1 MSNQASTSDIASYLT
16 EVKKLLS
23 AGKYDFV
30 PRRKNMQALAQHG
43 LTITDAKNEILGLVV
58 GDYYKG
64 PKQDHDP
71 NRPGD
76 IWEFKKD
83 IDGMQFY
90 VKVKIVQENGE
101 DILKCI
107 GFHEDGV
114 GSVARDGLAVRV
126 AQLVHA
132 DVVGAHGGALGGE
145 VTPCVPV
152 LEEEGQLDLGVRVG
166 GVDDADGLVGD
177 AGVLRDGVEEGVGDE
192 PGFLA
197 VCFHDEGPFCM

>member
-1 MSNQASTSDIASYLT
+1 MSNQASNGQIVAYLA
-16 EVKKLLS
+16 EVKRLLS
-23 AGKYDFV
+23 AGKYDSV

-58 GDYYKG
+58 ADYYKG

-90 VKVKIVQENGE
+90 VKVKIFRENGE

-107 GFHEDGV
+107 GFHEDDF
-114 GSVARDGLAVRV
+114 A
-126 AQLVHA
+126 
-132 DVVGAHGGALGGE
+132 
-145 VTPCVPV
+145 
-152 LEEEGQLDLGVRVG
+152 
-166 GVDDADGLVGD
+166 
-177 AGVLRDGVEEGVGDE
+177 
-192 PGFLA
+192 
-197 VCFHDEGPFCM
+197 